1 MKAKEIIYLI
11 TAISLSIGILIAIF
25 MNPNPSAYRNLFWG
39 LLIGYNLPLVYSLLN
54 KLLNQ
59 LKKEKED

>member
-25 MNPNPSAYRNLFWG
+25 MNPNPSAYRNLFLG
-39 LLIGYNLPLVYSLLN
+39 AFNRL
-54 KLLNQ
+54 
-59 LKKEKED
+59 

>member
-39 LLIGYNLPLVYSLLN
+39 LLIGYNLPLIYSLIT
-54 KLLNQ
+54 KLLTK
-59 LKKEKED
+59 LKQEKED

>member
-25 MNPNPSAYRNLFWG
+25 TNPNPSAYRNLFWG
-39 LLIGYNLPLVYSLLN
+39 LLIGYNLPLVYNLLN

>member
-11 TAISLSIGILIAIF
+11 TAISLSIGILMAIF
-25 MNPNPSAYRNLFWG
+25 MNSNPSAYRNLFWG
-39 LLIGYNLPLVYSLLN
+39 LLIGYNLPLVYTLLN